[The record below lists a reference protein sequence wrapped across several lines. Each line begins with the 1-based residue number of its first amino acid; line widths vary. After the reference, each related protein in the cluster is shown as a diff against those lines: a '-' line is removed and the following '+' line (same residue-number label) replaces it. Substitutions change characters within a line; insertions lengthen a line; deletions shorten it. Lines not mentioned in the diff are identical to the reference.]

1 MTASRMYAIKVRG
14 ECIILSFKMVYCISV
29 SLLYMILIPK
39 LTLQAKDA
47 LITAKGF

>member
-1 MTASRMYAIKVRG
+1 MYAIKVRG
-14 ECIILSFKMVYCISV
+14 ECTMLSFKMVCRISV
-29 SLLYMILIPK
+29 SLSYMILIPK